1 MVTDRPVVPPH
12 PLAALLAPA
21 GLEGVM
27 VPDPKRPGS
36 IESWLGHQL
45 APRAVVIEIIIDS
58 QAAAAFSARVRAFSA
73 DIPMVIVSRM
83 TAASLQSLRADVY
96 LSPEQAQATLART
109 VRDLIGMMAHG
120 GGVGSPRA
128 ASVPPSQQQ
137 APVAQGLAAQSQQSQ
152 QPPRQSPP
160 SQPQPPPP
168 RAASIAPG
176 PTAQLRAGSLPV
188 NLRLDS
194 WDQYVVLYTGNL
206 SRGGMFVRMAEPPPV
221 GSPVHLRIALPGGDI
236 VELPGEVS
244 HVVKTAGAATASGG
258 QRPGIGIK
266 LDPFSA
272 ERQAQLSGFLA
283 RVNAPAGL
291 PSATGTGSQQAL
303 GQGVPTAV
311 AAHGSGGA
319 QQAPPPATSSEL
331 ARTLASRLAE
341 LRRQDAFTALGLPR
355 DTDVDGVRKTF
366 LTMAKVWHP
375 SRFAL
380 EPDEVRELVAD
391 IFIVLRRAHDTL
403 SDEGRIVAYRQRL
416 DNPGNAYG
424 TRSGGQTVPR
434 AQATPTTPPPN
445 LAPRTDGAGQGR
457 APLPMGVHI
466 SGAGGAPLTNP
477 QGRTIPAS
485 GAPTTGTQGR
495 TVPPTG
501 APTTGTQGRTI
512 PASGAPTTGTQ
523 GRTIPP
529 AGPPSPTPSTG
540 ARTLAPVPT
549 LDEADLFAGVEVDLG
564 EAGGG
569 TGGNLLPADREISE
583 GMALLKAGNNA
594 SARTAFERGLQHD
607 GQNRELR
614 ALHAVA
620 RGREAM
626 AAGQLEQATQLLQSA
641 VSMYPSCVPA
651 LESLRQL
658 NDVKSKQK
666 RSLLERL
673 LDRRGGGGGS

>member
-1 MVTDRPVVPPH
+1 VVTDRPVVPPH
-12 PLAALLAPA
+12 PLAGLLAPA

-36 IESWLGHQL
+36 IESWLGHQIT
-45 APRAVVIEIIIDS
+45 PRAVVIEIIIDS

-83 TAASLQSLRADVY
+83 TAASLQNLRADVY

-120 GGVGSPRA
+120 GGTGSPRA

-137 APVAQGLAAQSQQSQ
+137 APPVQQAPPARPPAPGPAPAAAAPAQ
-152 QPPRQSPP
+152 
-160 SQPQPPPP
+160 
-168 RAASIAPG
+168 RAASLAPG
-176 PTAQLRAGSLPV
+176 PTAQLRPGSLPV

-221 GSPVHLRIALPGGDI
+221 GSPVHLRIALPGGVI

-244 HVVKTAGAATASGG
+244 HVVKAAGAATASGG

-266 LDPFSA
+266 LDSFSP
-272 ERQAQLSGFLA
+272 ERQAQLDGFLA
-283 RVNAPAGL
+283 RVHAPAGPL
-291 PSATGTGSQQAL
+291 SAATGTGSQQAM
-303 GQGVPTAV
+303 GQAVPATV

-319 QQAPPPATSSEL
+319 QQAPATATSSEL

-355 DTDVDGVRKTF
+355 DADLDGVRKTF
-366 LTMAKVWHP
+366 LTMAKIWHP

-391 IFIVLRRAHDTL
+391 IFIALRRAHDTL

-416 DNPGNAYG
+416 DNPGSAYG

-434 AQATPTTPPPN
+434 AQATPTTAPPN
-445 LAPRTDGAGQGR
+445 LPPRTDGGDQGR
-457 APLPMGVHI
+457 APLPGRGVHI
-466 SGAGGAPLTNP
+466 SGPGGAPLTNP
-477 QGRTIPAS
+477 QGRTI
-485 GAPTTGTQGR
+485 
-495 TVPPTG
+495 

-512 PASGAPTTGTQ
+512 PPASGAPTTGTQ
-523 GRTIPP
+523 GRTISPP
-529 AGPPSPTPSTG
+529 TGAPSPTPSTG
-540 ARTLAPVPT
+540 ARTQAPVPT
-549 LDEADLFAGVEVDLG
+549 LDEADLFAGVEVDLDLG
-564 EAGGG
+564 GAGGASP
-569 TGGNLLPADREISE
+569 NLMPADREIAE
-583 GMALLKAGNNA
+583 GIALLKAGNNA
-594 SARTAFERGLQHD
+594 SARAAFERGLAHD

-620 RGREAM
+620 RGREAV
-626 AAGQLEQATQLLQSA
+626 AAGQLDLATQLLQSA

-658 NDVKSKQK
+658 TDLKSRQK

>member
-137 APVAQGLAAQSQQSQ
+137 APVALGLAAQSQQSQ

-445 LAPRTDGAGQGR
+445 LPPRTDGQGR
-457 APLPMGVHI
+457 APLPGLGVHI

-485 GAPTTGTQGR
+485 GAPI
-495 TVPPTG
+495 
-501 APTTGTQGRTI
+501 TGTQGRTI
-512 PASGAPTTGTQ
+512 PASGA
-523 GRTIPP
+523 
-529 AGPPSPTPSTG
+529 PSPTPSTG

-549 LDEADLFAGVEVDLG
+549 LDEADLFAGVEVDPG
-564 EAGGG
+564 AGASP
-569 TGGNLLPADREISE
+569 NMMPADREIAE
-583 GMALLKAGNNA
+583 GTALLKAGNNA
-594 SARTAFERGLQHD
+594 SARAAFERGLQHD

-620 RGREAM
+620 RGREAV
-626 AAGQLEQATQLLQSA
+626 AAGQLDLATQLLQSA

-651 LESLRQL
+651 LESMRQL
-658 NDVKSKQK
+658 TDLKSKQK